1 MMLLLLLALM
11 LVAAMLRLEPCSVVL
26 LILLPI
32 LLCKFVRLQVIG
44 IRHDPLDLLCA
55 CLALKFRFPSF
66 QSTDHLRTLARTV
79 DDHLAEFLR
88 IADVLAEEHLYDA
101 VIAFL
106 TLDLFHLFI
115 VGVVSSIG
123 AIVVASS
130 VLLSSDLECLA

>member
-11 LVAAMLRLEPCSVVL
+11 LVAAMLRLEPCSVVR
-26 LILLPI
+26 PI